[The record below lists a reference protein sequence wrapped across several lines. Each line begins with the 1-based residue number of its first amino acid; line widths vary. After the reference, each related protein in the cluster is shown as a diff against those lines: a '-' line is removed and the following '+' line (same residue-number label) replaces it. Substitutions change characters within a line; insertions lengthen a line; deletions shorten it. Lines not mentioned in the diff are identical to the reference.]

1 MFGLG
6 FIEILVIFLA
16 VIVFI
21 NPKDLPKFFRK
32 IGRLY
37 QQIRDIRNKSVQYMK
52 QIEQEIEKAGQ
63 AEKVSAPD
71 HAESGSTPSQVKHPG
86 QSANH
91 AAPESE
97 LPETDLEKQNSQ
109 AEEA

>member
-52 QIEQEIEKAGQ
+52 HIEQEIEKAGQ
-63 AEKVSAPD
+63 AENASAP
-71 HAESGSTPSQVKHPG
+71 HRAESGSTPSRIKHPAQG
-86 QSANH
+86 SSN
-91 AAPESE
+91 AAPESV
-97 LPETDLEKQNSQ
+97 LPETDPEKVKNKW
-109 AEEA
+109 